1 MQHRNVF
8 NYFVAPF
15 LGSTSRRFSAG
26 MAIVNMLLRPITTFF
41 LYKFLSE
48 RPRAVTGISVAELE
62 NTSCFGDIL
71 GTGNNRRGQYQDIV
85 DPLPPAPIPK
95 LISQTKLSPQKSSDS
110 VNLETV

>member
-1 MQHRNVF
+1 MQHWIFKND
-8 NYFVAPF
+8 YVASF

-48 RPRAVTGISVAELE
+48 RPRALMGISVAELE
-62 NTSCFGDIL
+62 NTSFGDIL